1 MYSSVLTPAFLAA
14 ITITLGPGFVK
25 PFVTSALW
33 AVFIV
38 QTAIAVAVSLYV
50 ALTMTPAILR
60 SFCRFWSPLVSR
72 IGTSLV
78 SLMFVRPLRYS
89 PSAMMILRFC
99 ASVFGYSSE
108 ESWDPE
114 LCVNPTS
121 VGSIDSGTPFTI
133 LGRSGSSVRMMRL
146 YRSSGRFGFL
156 RGIVVTF
163 SDGTEM
169 QAGVRKDQFS
179 ELTLSTDELITGMTL
194 WAYYPSAR
202 SFFSFWR
209 KADDAHTARVGRIDV
224 TTNQRSWGYGIG
236 NTVGLSSKA
245 VNVGSGLL
253 VGFRGRAGDS
263 MDQIAPIFLKPLSNS
278 VVEDIV
284 FEQTPDPEGLRLT
297 TLREGSAL
305 WNGTD
310 YTWSFSGSDTRDIST
325 TFSAGSSSAL
335 SASSTFTAS
344 LPRVLDT
351 GVGATWGQGSTE
363 NYDQQSGRSTQ
374 LTWSTTIPMSADNPA
389 VSCVAM
395 VWEGRVNLRWSGVQT
410 VMADGIT
417 SSFPTSGLL
426 THTTYGKV
434 ETVCSPMDAQP
445 SSSSALPSWL
455 RLT

>member
-14 ITITLGPGFVK
+14 ITVILGPAFVK
-25 PFVTSALW
+25 PFLTSALW
-33 AVFIV
+33 AVLIV
-38 QTAIAVAVSLYV
+38 QTAIAVAVTLYV

-60 SFCRFWSPLVSR
+60 SSHRFWSPVVSR
-72 IGTSLV
+72 IGSSLL
-78 SLMFVRPLRYS
+78 SLMFARSLRYS
-89 PSAMMILRFC
+89 PLAMMVLRFC
-99 ASVFGYSSE
+99 ASAFGHSSE

-114 LCVNPTS
+114 LCVSPTS
-121 VGSIDSGTPFTI
+121 VGSIDGGAPFTI
-133 LGRSGSSVRMMRL
+133 LGRPGSSVRTMRL
-146 YRSSGRFGFL
+146 YRNIGRVGYL
-156 RGIVVTF
+156 RGIVVVF

-179 ELTLSTDELITGMTL
+179 ELTLANDELVTGMTL
-194 WAYYPSAR
+194 WAHYSSVG

-209 KADDAHTARVGRIDV
+209 NADDAHTARVGRIDI

-236 NTVGLSSKA
+236 NTAGLSSKA

-253 VGFRGRAGDS
+253 VGFQGRAGDA

-325 TFSAGSSSAL
+325 TFSAGTSGSL

-344 LPRVLDT
+344 LPRVVDT
-351 GVGATWGQGSTE
+351 GVGATWGQGTTE
-363 NYDQQSGRSTQ
+363 NYDQQSGRSAQ
-374 LTWSTTIPMSADNPA
+374 LTWSTTVPMSADNPA

-395 VWEGRVNLRWSGVQT
+395 VWEGRVNLRWSGIQT

-426 THTTYGKV
+426 TQTTYGKV
-434 ETVCSPMDAQP
+434 ETVCSPMDA
-445 SSSSALPSWL
+445 
-455 RLT
+455 